1 MSSKTALRGTLRE
14 AQGTEDIDSDLRD
27 TEASVAKL
35 KVSLDAQK
43 DRMEHYRAQLE
54 QQERVRQEWRKE
66 AANIRAQARQ
76 KRAIFEQ
83 LTKQLAQIR
92 GAIAR
97 ETRYQQV
104 VENAEIAIAGD
115 DLSVEDHTPQRHR
128 SVDLTSITSRESL
141 VSEAS
146 LNSHNLEDI
155 IVSRGE
161 SLTSVGSVSLD
172 GEAIEES

>member
-1 MSSKTALRGTLRE
+1 MLSETALRGTLRE
-14 AQGTEDIDSDLRD
+14 TQGTEDIDSDLRD
-27 TEASVAKL
+27 TEDLMATL
-35 KVSLDAQK
+35 KGQLAAQK

-54 QQERVRQEWRKE
+54 QQERVREEWRKE

-76 KRAIFEQ
+76 KRAILER
-83 LTKQLAQIR
+83 LTEQLAQIR
-92 GAIAR
+92 GDIAR

-128 SVDLTSITSRESL
+128 SVDLTSITSRELL

-155 IVSRGE
+155 IVSWGE
-161 SLTSVGSVSLD
+161 SLTSVGLVSLD